1 MVRVHSMIPFW
12 MRVSCILLLTSGKE
26 GRIYNGRKK
35 PPTLT
40 AQRLRSG
47 PHVCFS
53 GMGSGCCPGW
63 TVSPG
68 TGLCL
73 QALCSYGCGSG
84 FCIAPNVCSCR
95 DGHQGVTCTDHYASE
110 HEKELEDKGFSPNCF
125 SAMCDQGCKVIHGA
139 AVCNCVHGYSLGKDG
154 KSCYDV
160 DECARPQASSLCQQ
174 QCKNNIGSFR
184 CLCYYGYQISPN
196 GRSCLPVKHPNTI
209 AASVSCGE
217 YGCELSCNDGG
228 CEHVSRVC
236 PVGFKM
242 TETANGVTCTDIN
255 ECAVS
260 SCEGSCLNTEG
271 GFVCDCGP
279 GLKLAADRRSCLD
292 IDECSSHRPICS
304 QRCKNFHGSYRCLCE
319 AGFTLQSNGR
329 TCADINECRR
339 PGTSHLCQHFCRN
352 THGSF
357 FCSCRAGFVLGAD
370 RVSCVDVNECL
381 ENTTLCYS
389 GSCINTLG
397 SYVCS
402 CPAGFL
408 SINGGCLAVTPET
421 QTASFLQAVHSDW
434 APLKPTAPMPLTLG
448 TPVISASQT
457 VMASTMLAQE
467 VFTAK
472 STSKPQT
479 TTTDLDPLP
488 PPQNLKTGHSTLSQK
503 SSGISHTP
511 LKENMIMPTGAP
523 TALHTNVSCWH
534 NKELRLAGSSWTEP
548 VCLDCICQEGTVSC
562 ERRLCSL
569 NCSHPVL
576 YPDSCC
582 PSCDGCLFEGTLR
595 ADGELFPNSPDNC
608 TICICLAG
616 NITCIPP
623 VCPTVSCTDPFMS
636 DCCLQCPD
644 GCEFQG
650 SNYPHGAKFSRDENG
665 CTSCL
670 CQNGAVEC
678 SFVPC
683 PSLECARE
691 DWVLEAGQ
699 CCFQCQDPPQS
710 TGCPFDD
717 NGIEIPVGQIWSP
730 GDPCSICICQAD
742 GSIVCKKTDCV
753 ETCPHPITV
762 PGQCCP
768 DCSAGCSYGRRTF
781 KNNESFPSTTDSC
794 LTCICLMGTV
804 ACSPIECAPNCT
816 YPFHDEGDC
825 CPVCRDCTY
834 DGRKVLNR
842 QTFLLESES
851 CTQCTCQD
859 GEVQC
864 EAISCSV
871 SCSHPYIFPGECCTT
886 CEECAFEGHVL
897 ENGGS
902 YILKVDPCLVC
913 HCYAGNVQCEQRE
926 GSCTPCEQKTQDCL
940 NEVKDNFHTKNFHNS
955 QQDTVLQEANIP
967 LKLLSV
973 TKPPAS
979 SHLSLS
985 KKLVSRRNSV
995 TTVISSAILSS
1006 VSHTEVPYHHVHHG
1020 SQTYDNNATNKIESV
1035 SAVQS
1040 TINTDFVPY
1049 IKVDPV
1055 SHGDI
1060 MNTTQSKYSVYVAVS
1075 ASTAFPS
1082 PPIPS
1087 IGATSHTLPSASLS
1101 TSKLINR
1108 IVSYTNV
1115 PHTSLA
1121 QSSASITESSF
1132 SPATSTSSVYTPTSV
1147 SGPSPKPTMF
1157 SRAYVKD
1164 KKSPLSSHDLR
1175 KLTPW
1180 AGTTYTAL
1188 MTIKPP
1194 GDTMSPSGPSS
1205 HFHYLADN
1213 SKLTLT
1219 KLEDTE
1225 MKDYETGHSRECSLN
1240 GLSYTNGSIYI
1251 ADVDYCLQCECLKEE
1266 IYCRPHTHFPTGL
1279 CCRGCYNFPIDSCSR
1294 ETNQIHSEWSE
1305 GQKFCK
1311 CRNVVLQCR
1320 TCSYKHG
1327 CSTEGTSQSSESEQ
1341 STKSQINWVALVIED
1356 ALNLGDENSNP

>member
-1 MVRVHSMIPFW
+1 MVPFW
-12 MRVSCILLLTSGKE
+12 MRVSFILLLTSGRE

-35 PPTLT
+35 PPALT

-73 QALCSYGCGSG
+73 QPLCSYGCGSG

-95 DGHQGVTCTDHYASE
+95 DGHQGVTCTDHYTGE
-110 HEKELEDKGFSPNCF
+110 HEKEFEGFSLNCL
-125 SAMCDQGCKVIHGA
+125 SAMCDQGCKVIHGN
-139 AVCNCVHGYSLGKDG
+139 AVCSCLHGYSLGKDG

-160 DECARPQASSLCQQ
+160 DECSRSQTSSLCQQ
-174 QCKNNIGSFR
+174 QCKNNIGSYR

-196 GRSCLPVKHPNTI
+196 GRSCLPIKHPNTI
-209 AASVSCGE
+209 AASALCGE
-217 YGCELSCNDGG
+217 YGCELACNDGG

-236 PVGFKM
+236 PVGFRM
-242 TETANGVTCTDIN
+242 TETTNGVTCTDID
-255 ECAVS
+255 ECAAS
-260 SCEGSCLNTEG
+260 SCEGTCLNTEG
-271 GFVCDCGP
+271 GYMCDCGS

-292 IDECSSHRPICS
+292 IDECSSHRSICT
-304 QRCKNFHGSYRCLCE
+304 QRCKNFHGSYRCLCD

-339 PGTSHLCQHFCRN
+339 PGTAHLCQHFCRN

-357 FCSCRAGFVLGAD
+357 FCSCRTGFALSAD

-381 ENTTLCYS
+381 ENATLCYS

-408 SINGGCLAVTPET
+408 SISGGCLVPPET

-434 APLKPTAPMPLTLG
+434 ALLKPTSSMPLRLG
-448 TPVISASQT
+448 TPTFSASQT
-457 VMASTMLAQE
+457 MMPITILTQE
-467 VFTAK
+467 VFTTK

-479 TTTDLDPLP
+479 TTTNLDPLP
-488 PPQNLKTGHSTLSQK
+488 PPQHLKTGHLQK
-503 SSGISHTP
+503 SSGISHMP
-511 LKENMIMPTGAP
+511 LKENIIMPTGTP
-523 TALHTNVSCWH
+523 TAMGTNASCWH
-534 NKELRLAGSSWTEP
+534 NKELRLSGSSWTEP
-548 VCLDCICQEGTVSC
+548 ECLECTCQEGMVSC
-562 ERRLCSL
+562 EKRVCNPS
-569 NCSHPVL
+569 CSHPVL
-576 YPDSCC
+576 HPDSCC
-582 PSCDGCLFEGTLR
+582 PSCDGCLFEGTVR

-623 VCPTVSCTDPFMS
+623 VCPSLSCAEPYML

-644 GCEFQG
+644 SCEFQG
-650 SNYPHGAKFSRDENG
+650 SIYPHGAKFSRDENG

-683 PSLECARE
+683 PSLECPRE
-691 DWVLEAGQ
+691 DWVLETGQ
-699 CCFQCQDPPQS
+699 CCFKCQDPLES

-742 GSIVCKKTDCV
+742 GSIVCRKTDCV
-753 ETCPHPITV
+753 ETCPHPIPV

-768 DCSAGCSYGRRTF
+768 DCSAGCSYGRKTF
-781 KNNESFPSTTDSC
+781 KNNESFPSSTDSC

-804 ACSPIECAPNCT
+804 ACSPVECAPSCT

-842 QTFLLESES
+842 QTFSLESEP

-886 CEECAFEGHVL
+886 CEECTFEGHVL
-897 ENGGS
+897 ENGSS
-902 YILKVDPCLVC
+902 YIRKVNPCVVC

-926 GSCTPCEQKTQDCL
+926 GPCTPCEQKTQDCL
-940 NEVKDNFHTKNFHNS
+940 NEVPDNFYTNAFQTS
-955 QQDTVLQEANIP
+955 QQDTVLQEANMP
-967 LKLLSV
+967 LKPPSF
-973 TKPPAS
+973 TKPPGS
-979 SHLSLS
+979 SSLSLS
-985 KKLVSRRNSV
+985 QQLVLSRNLV
-995 TTVISSAILSS
+995 TTVTSSASHSS
-1006 VSHTEVPYHHVHHG
+1006 VPHTEVPYPNVAHG
-1020 SQTYDNNATNKIESV
+1020 LQTADNNAIHNTQSV
-1035 SAVQS
+1035 SGVQFK
-1040 TINTDFVPY
+1040 INTDFVQY
-1049 IKVDPV
+1049 IKDDPV
-1055 SHGDI
+1055 SHADI
-1060 MNTTQSKYSVYVAVS
+1060 ISTTQSKDNVYVSVSTSTTFPNQAVPHS
-1075 ASTAFPS
+1075 S
-1082 PPIPS
+1082 
-1087 IGATSHTLPSASLS
+1087 ATSHTLPTTRHS
-1101 TSKLINR
+1101 TSTIAYD

-1115 PHTSLA
+1115 PPSILSM
-1121 QSSASITESSF
+1121 SSSSITEASF
-1132 SPATSTSSVYTPTSV
+1132 SPGTSTSSIHPPENGSV
-1147 SGPSPKPTMF
+1147 ASPKPTIL
-1157 SRAYVKD
+1157 SGTTVKD
-1164 KKSPLSSHDLR
+1164 KKFPMSYHDLG
-1175 KLTPW
+1175 KLSPW
-1180 AGTTYTAL
+1180 GKNTYTAL
-1188 MTIKPP
+1188 MTTKAP
-1194 GDTMSPSGPSS
+1194 GGAVSPSRPSG
-1205 HFHYLADN
+1205 HFHHMEDT
-1213 SKLTLT
+1213 SKHTLP
-1219 KLEDTE
+1219 KLENTE
-1225 MKDYETGHSRECSLN
+1225 MKHYDSVNSKECSLN
-1240 GLSYTNGSIYI
+1240 GRSYTNGSIYI
-1251 ADVDYCLQCECLKEE
+1251 SDVDHCLQCECLKEE
-1266 IYCRPHTHFPTGL
+1266 IYCRPDTHFPTGL
-1279 CCRGCYNFPIDSCSR
+1279 CCRGCYTFPLESCSG
-1294 ETNQIHSEWSE
+1294 ENNQIHSEWRE
-1305 GQKFCK
+1305 GRKFCK
-1311 CRNVVLQCR
+1311 CQNVILQCR
-1320 TCSYKHG
+1320 TCSYRYG

-1341 STKSQINWVALVIED
+1341 STKSKINWVALVIED
-1356 ALNLGDENSNP
+1356 ELNLGDENSKP